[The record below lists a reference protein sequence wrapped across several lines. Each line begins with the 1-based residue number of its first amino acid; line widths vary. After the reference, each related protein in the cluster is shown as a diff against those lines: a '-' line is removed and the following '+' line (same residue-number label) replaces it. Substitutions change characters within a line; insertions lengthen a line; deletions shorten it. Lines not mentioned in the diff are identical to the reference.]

1 MATHSCKGGWEIW
14 HLAGKSMHTS
24 RGCRVSIKK
33 EKEKDGR
40 KTQLS
45 HQEFD
50 FIKQV
55 YTCIYVGIC
64 LF

>member
-1 MATHSCKGGWEIW
+1 
-14 HLAGKSMHTS
+14 MHTS